1 MSTDDDRWDEEDDLI
16 IDHGLGVGRTDG
28 RTDGRS
34 DEEDGPNYTRRR
46 MAAAGVLILILL
58 LVGAAGWIAS
68 RSPDETTTFTQ
79 PRWDAVIEAARTT
92 GDLLLLDAEGA
103 IVADAPGLG
112 LTSAVFT
119 HEDRLALLGPRE
131 ISLRSTDLAD
141 EDVVTIE
148 LAPQWSINRMRTH
161 AAMTFLASPSTP
173 GNLNL
178 IDGSTGAT
186 LDVGVLSGQ
195 RSPIFFPDTVIADR
209 PHRVFALGDGRNFQ
223 TVVVGFD
230 RPTAAFFPGVPVA
243 VSAEVVVTAT
253 TVGQS
258 SELGVFSIEGQR
270 LSSIRAERP
279 VGTLLRGDRL
289 LSVSGRGALEMITLS
304 TGATETLT
312 PLVIPAGDEVQ
323 WAAPGLD
330 HQRLIVAGRR
340 FLAVLDPEGQVL
352 STSVFAT
359 EVALEP
365 GWATWRCW
373 PVGTSSDV
381 QSLIDLTTGTTLATI
396 ARQPGSTRATDTS
409 DTGETADDAVTGTT
423 RIVSVSADG
432 CALHLSGP
440 EGQQI
445 LTPTARVPLP
455 ITVIRVVLAPD
466 ASAAVMV
473 TNDGRARLV
482 DLDSVDVSA
491 GVLSDAID
499 LGIRRGIL
507 AFTNLP
513 APPGR

>member
-1 MSTDDDRWDEEDDLI
+1 MSTDDDRWDEDDDPI
-16 IDHGLGVGRTDG
+16 VGTRHSNVDRPSHIDSGPDAFTNAFTD
-28 RTDGRS
+28 
-34 DEEDGPNYTRRR
+34 EVDGPNYTRRR
-46 MAAAGVLILILL
+46 MAAAGALILILL

-68 RSPDETTTFTQ
+68 RENDETPALTQ

-92 GDLLLLDAEGA
+92 GDLLLLDAQGT
-103 IVADAPGLG
+103 IMADAPGLG

-161 AAMTFLASPSTP
+161 AAMTFLAGPSTP
-173 GNLNL
+173 GNLIL
-178 IDGSTGAT
+178 IDGSTGTT

-209 PHRVFALGDGRNFQ
+209 PNRVFALGDGRNFQ

-243 VSAEVVVTAT
+243 VSADVVVTAT

-373 PVGTSSDV
+373 PVGTTSDV
-381 QSLIDLTTGTTLATI
+381 QSLIDLTTGDTIATI
-396 ARQPGSTRATDTS
+396 TGEPGS
-409 DTGETADDAVTGTT
+409 T

-445 LTPTARVPLP
+445 LTPTARMPVP

-466 ASAAVMV
+466 ASAAIMV

-507 AFTNLP
+507 AFTNQASP
-513 APPGR
+513 AGQ